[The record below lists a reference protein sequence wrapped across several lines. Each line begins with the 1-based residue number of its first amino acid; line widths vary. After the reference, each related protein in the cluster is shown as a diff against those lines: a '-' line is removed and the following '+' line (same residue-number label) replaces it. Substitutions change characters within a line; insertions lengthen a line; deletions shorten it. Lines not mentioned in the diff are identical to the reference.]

1 MPLRRYAM
9 LAAAFLL
16 LALSPSAGQALSDQF
31 TLNLGEAGSLS
42 MTLPPGWAGEV
53 ASPDGAMPPTVAIS
67 QEGSERF
74 VLLVTPIWAG
84 PEAPPDF
91 GTPGSLRRIVESSAA
106 EIAPGAVEDKLTIE
120 PVGGGKSG
128 FMFSATD
135 SSLVGRTPPPGEYLY
150 LTQGALMVG
159 KLLCTFTI
167 LTNER
172 PSPDSEQA
180 LEMLRNAAHRI
191 GA

>member
-1 MPLRRYAM
+1 MPLRKYAM
-9 LAAAFLL
+9 LAVAFLL
-16 LALSPSAGQALSDQF
+16 LVLSPSAGQALSNQF
-31 TLNLGEAGSLS
+31 TLDLGEAGSLA

-53 ASPDGAMPPTVAIS
+53 ASQGGAMPPTIAIR
-67 QEGSERF
+67 QEGSDRF

-84 PEAPPDF
+84 PNAPPDF
-91 GTPGSLRRIVESSAA
+91 GTPDSLRRIVESSAA

-120 PVGGGKSG
+120 PIGGGKSG

-159 KLLCTFTI
+159 ELLCTFTI

-172 PSPDSEQA
+172 PSGIIDQA
-180 LEMLRNAAHRI
+180 LQMLRGADHRTEL
-191 GA
+191 